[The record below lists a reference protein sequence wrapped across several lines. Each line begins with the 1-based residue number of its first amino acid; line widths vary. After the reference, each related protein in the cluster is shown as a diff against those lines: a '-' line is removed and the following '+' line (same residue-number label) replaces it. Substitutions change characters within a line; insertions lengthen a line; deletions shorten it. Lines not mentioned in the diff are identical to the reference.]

1 MLMYAIRKYAACL
14 ALIIWGS
21 TSLTQATSTTHQD
34 LSSPYEV
41 KCPNEPLIRIAN
53 GDLCSREI
61 GHLQS
66 RSQFLRDSFA
76 QFLKGL
82 DLVNF
87 DSTTISKLSEEPP
100 MIGVAISGGGYRSM
114 LTASGV
120 FQEMNRVGLMDC
132 VSYIAGVSGGAWL
145 LMDLVFHGF
154 DIEAALNGWNFE
166 TDLLKGISDFYTPA
180 DIDFVS
186 GIDYNVDDD
195 NDDDVG
201 EDYILKRET
210 LQVAS
215 KWSVHHSNEND
226 KDLEIQSFSDFLDKL
241 TSVTSVTENTRK
253 SMTSLGKRA
262 VDDVLDKLREFLFPG
277 IVSGNGTTA
286 PEIAEASKHIRE
298 ILNFYIQLHLEVR
311 PKKVRGFPISFTD
324 YWGKALLKRFKGSN
338 GEISRYQNTTSLA
351 TLFSQSGQTNS
362 PIPIFVSN
370 CKNNHL
376 KNVIFEITPF
386 EFGSWGNVSNLFVD
400 LQYLGSEIVA
410 GDAVNCY
417 KGFDDIGF
425 ITGTSS
431 SIFNNVIV
439 YMWQLLSHSSRRAFE
454 ALGLVLGVFG
464 LTDSTLQRGLR
475 DNCRSEPSTEGKHIE
490 TNYAVYYHNPF
501 FRHSN
506 GTSKITED
514 THLYLV
520 DGGEDGENIPLRP
533 LLIPERQLDVI
544 LLIDSSSDVENYP
557 NGTKLRNVIDN
568 LGDAG
573 RFYNLPDNLTSLDLR
588 KPVILGCNPIV
599 DGNGRDL
606 PAIIYF
612 ANANHGFESNTS
624 TFKVSYNRTEVDG
637 MLNNGRNV
645 FSYDGDVYF
654 RNCLACVFL
663 RKRRHL
669 GYMDG
674 TGGTDVKMSIFDSF
688 CSKCYQHFC
697 YS

>member
-154 DIEAALNGWNFE
+154 DIEAALKGWNFE

-201 EDYILKRET
+201 EDYIFKRET

-226 KDLEIQSFSDFLDKL
+226 KDLEIQSFF
-241 TSVTSVTENTRK
+241 
-253 SMTSLGKRA
+253 
-262 VDDVLDKLREFLFPG
+262 
-277 IVSGNGTTA
+277 
-286 PEIAEASKHIRE
+286 
-298 ILNFYIQLHLEVR
+298 
-311 PKKVRGFPISFTD
+311 
-324 YWGKALLKRFKGSN
+324 RF
-338 GEISRYQNTTSLA
+338 
-351 TLFSQSGQTNS
+351 
-362 PIPIFVSN
+362 
-370 CKNNHL
+370 
-376 KNVIFEITPF
+376 
-386 EFGSWGNVSNLFVD
+386 FG
-400 LQYLGSEIVA
+400 
-410 GDAVNCY
+410 
-417 KGFDDIGF
+417 
-425 ITGTSS
+425 
-431 SIFNNVIV
+431 
-439 YMWQLLSHSSRRAFE
+439 
-454 ALGLVLGVFG
+454 
-464 LTDSTLQRGLR
+464 
-475 DNCRSEPSTEGKHIE
+475 
-490 TNYAVYYHNPF
+490 
-501 FRHSN
+501 
-506 GTSKITED
+506 
-514 THLYLV
+514 
-520 DGGEDGENIPLRP
+520 
-533 LLIPERQLDVI
+533 
-544 LLIDSSSDVENYP
+544 
-557 NGTKLRNVIDN
+557 
-568 LGDAG
+568 
-573 RFYNLPDNLTSLDLR
+573 
-588 KPVILGCNPIV
+588 
-599 DGNGRDL
+599 
-606 PAIIYF
+606 
-612 ANANHGFESNTS
+612 
-624 TFKVSYNRTEVDG
+624 
-637 MLNNGRNV
+637 
-645 FSYDGDVYF
+645 
-654 RNCLACVFL
+654 
-663 RKRRHL
+663 
-669 GYMDG
+669 
-674 TGGTDVKMSIFDSF
+674 
-688 CSKCYQHFC
+688 
-697 YS
+697 